1 VTRWQERA
9 EVSAQQLLQWLGVP
23 EGTYYNWKQRYGKV
37 NEHNAWIP
45 RDHWLNE
52 WERQAI
58 IDFHFEHPLEGY
70 RRLTYMMLDANVVAA
85 APSTVYRVL
94 QRAGLI
100 GRSQTKPSL
109 KGTGFIQPLV
119 PHQHWHIDVSYLN
132 ITGTFYYLISIL
144 DGYSRFIVHWEIR
157 EQATELDVEVVLQR
171 AREKFPG
178 ATPRIISDN
187 GPQFVS
193 RDFKQ
198 YIRICG
204 MTHVRTSPYYP
215 QSNGKLERYHRTI
228 KVDCIRPG
236 CPLTLQDAQRIV
248 TKFVEDYN
256 ERRLHSSL
264 GYVTPR
270 DKLLGREQEI
280 FADRD
285 RKLEAA
291 RDRRKQDRQ
300 AARKAD
306 VCYTRTA

>member
-1 VTRWQERA
+1 MTRWQERA
-9 EVSAQQLLQWLGVP
+9 EVSALQLLQWLGVP

-52 WERQAI
+52 WEKQAI

-109 KGTGFIQPLV
+109 KGTGFHQPLT

-157 EQATELDVEVVLQR
+157 ERSTELDVEVVLQR

-193 RDFKQ
+193 REFKQ

-228 KVDCIRPG
+228 KADCIRPG

-256 ERRLHSSL
+256 DRRLHSSL

-291 RDRRKQDRQ
+291 RDRRKQERQ
-300 AARKAD
+300 AARNAD